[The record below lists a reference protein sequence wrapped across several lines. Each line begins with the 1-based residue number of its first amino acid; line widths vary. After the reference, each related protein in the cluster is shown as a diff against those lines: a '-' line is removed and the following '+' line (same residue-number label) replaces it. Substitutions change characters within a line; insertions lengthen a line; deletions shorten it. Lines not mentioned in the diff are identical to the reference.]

1 MALKPPAS
9 AGSAAP
15 ATPMPVVT
23 SAWPQVL
30 ALYPALGAVLPP
42 AGANGANGVMGAH
55 RADGTAPFPAL
66 PVMQVPEGTTLFRE
80 SETCQGFPLVLDGEV
95 RVSRSASN
103 GRELELY
110 RVLPGEMCLVSSAC
124 LFAGQVFTAR
134 GITTRPTR
142 LALLPPALFRTA
154 LGSEPFRDFVM
165 GLFAARMADLTALIE
180 AVAFQKLDSR
190 LAATLLGHGSQLRA
204 THQALAD
211 ELGTVREIITRL
223 LHRFERAGWVE
234 LSRECITI
242 RDSVAL
248 RQLATPA

>member
-1 MALKPPAS
+1 MAQSPPDS
-9 AGSAAP
+9 S
-15 ATPMPVVT
+15 TPVVT
-23 SAWPQVL
+23 EAHWPQL
-30 ALYPALGAVLPP
+30 LSLYPSLQGVWNSQACGASG
-42 AGANGANGVMGAH
+42 AGDMASPLRVME
-55 RADGTAPFPAL
+55 
-66 PVMQVPEGTTLFRE
+66 VPEGSTLFRE
-80 SETCQGFPLVLDGEV
+80 SEACQGFPLVLEGEV
-95 RVSRSASN
+95 RVSRTASN

-134 GITTRPTR
+134 GTTTRPTR
-142 LALLPPALFRTA
+142 LTLMPAPLFRQA
-154 LGSEPFRDFVM
+154 LATESFRDFVL
-165 GLFAARMADLTALIE
+165 GLFAARMADLTGLIE

-211 ELGTVREIITRL
+211 ELGTVREIVTRL
-223 LHRFERAGWVE
+223 LHRFERSGWVE

-248 RQLATPA
+248 RQLAAQGSRTPA

>member
-1 MALKPPAS
+1 MAQRPPDPTAQ
-9 AGSAAP
+9 AATEPPWQQLLVLYPSLQEVWGLHTPGAWGADEP
-15 ATPMPVVT
+15 ATP
-23 SAWPQVL
+23 L
-30 ALYPALGAVLPP
+30 R
-42 AGANGANGVMGAH
+42 VME
-55 RADGTAPFPAL
+55 
-66 PVMQVPEGTTLFRE
+66 VPEGCTLFRE
-80 SETCQGFPLVLDGEV
+80 SETCQGFPLVLEGEV
-95 RVSRSASN
+95 RVSRTASN

-142 LALLPPALFRTA
+142 LTLMPAPLFRQA
-154 LGSEPFRDFVM
+154 LATEGFRDFVL
-165 GLFAARMADLTALIE
+165 GLFAARMADLTGLIE

-211 ELGTVREIITRL
+211 ELGTVREIVTRL
-223 LHRFERAGWVE
+223 LHRFERSGWVE

-242 RDSVAL
+242 RDSMAL
-248 RQLATPA
+248 RQLAAQGSRALP